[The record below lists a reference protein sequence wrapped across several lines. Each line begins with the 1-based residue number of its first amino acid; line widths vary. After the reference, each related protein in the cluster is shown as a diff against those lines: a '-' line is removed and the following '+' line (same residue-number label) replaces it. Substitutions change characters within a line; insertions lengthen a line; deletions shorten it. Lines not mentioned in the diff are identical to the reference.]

1 MFKFISVL
9 LLLTIIF
16 SPLSYATEKIKPSVQ
31 LAMKYHQAINVKDYF
46 ISEKYDGIRAI
57 WNGKV
62 LKTRDGNKIYAPDW
76 FTAKLPDMWLDG
88 ELWSARG
95 EFEFISSTVR
105 KKQADFNWHKI
116 KYMVFDA
123 PDKNTPFYLRYQNYK
138 KQIKNLALKH
148 VVAVKQFEISTN
160 EGLNH
165 ILDGYVAKGAEGLIL
180 HYKKAI
186 FRSGRGN
193 NLIKLKPFMDAE
205 ATVIAHLPGKGKFQG
220 MLGSL
225 LVKTDLGIEFR
236 IGSGFSDLER
246 VNPPKIGD
254 VITFSYHGLTKNKVP
269 KFASYMRVRTPKD
282 TKY

>member
-31 LAMKYHQAINVKDYF
+31 LAMKYHKAINVKEYF

-57 WNGKV
+57 WNGKI
-62 LKTRDGNKIYAPDW
+62 LKTRAGNIIHAPDW
-76 FTAKLPDMWLDG
+76 FTAKLPDLWLDG
-88 ELWSARG
+88 ELWSRRG

-105 KKQADFNWHKI
+105 KKQADLNWHKI

-123 PDKNTPFYLRYQNYK
+123 PDKNTHFYLRYQNYK
-138 KQIKNLALKH
+138 NLIKNLALKH
-148 VVAVKQFEISTN
+148 VIAVKQFEVTNN
-160 EGLNH
+160 EGLNQ
-165 ILDGYVAKGAEGLIL
+165 LLNSYVAKGAEGLIL
-180 HYKKAI
+180 HYKKAV
-186 FRSGRGN
+186 FSSGRSQH
-193 NLIKLKPFMDAE
+193 LIKLKPFMDAE

-225 LVKTDLGIEFR
+225 LVKTESGIEFR
-236 IGSGFSDLER
+236 IGSGFSDQER

-269 KFASYMRVRTPKD
+269 KFASYMRIRVPKD
-282 TKY
+282 KY